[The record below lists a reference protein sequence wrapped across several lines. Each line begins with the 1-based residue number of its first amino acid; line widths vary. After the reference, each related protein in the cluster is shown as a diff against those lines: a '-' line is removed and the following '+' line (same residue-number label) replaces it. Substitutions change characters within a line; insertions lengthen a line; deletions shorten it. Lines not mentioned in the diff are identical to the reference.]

1 MAIRTKESLEKLFEA
16 SRLRQQRLKEQE
28 TKKYKKAQE
37 AVKKDLAKQQSKK
50 QEKTPQKGCK
60 QPQIEFSSILTIYNT
75 KCIERFVG
83 EDDLYVTREQ
93 LKEAEARG
101 EGKINWDRWDEL
113 VQRTKQDIKEELKGF
128 EKMYTNT
135 VFVYDILKQRV
146 IKTFKSPKE
155 CAKYYNISRELVNTY
170 IRDHR
175 VYYKPGVE
183 FRQ

>member
-16 SRLRQQRLKEQE
+16 SRLSSLKRKQQEQL
-28 TKKYKKAQE
+28 KYKKAQE
-37 AVKKDLAKQQSKK
+37 TVKKALAKQQSKK

-93 LKEAEARG
+93 LKEAEASG
-101 EGKINWDRWDEL
+101 EGKINWNRFDEL

-128 EKMYTNT
+128 ERINTNP

-146 IKTFKSPKE
+146 IKTFKNPKE
-155 CAKYYNISRELVNTY
+155 CAKYYGVSRELVTNY
-170 IRDHR
+170 IRENR
-175 VYYKPGVE
+175 IYYKLGLQW
-183 FRQ
+183 RQ